1 MTLYRHLPSRRE
13 ALLGAG
19 ALFAWSQMPR
29 LARAEGRDPRLLV
42 IVLRGALDGL
52 GAVAPVGDPDW
63 IGLRGDR
70 ALVLDGKTPAL
81 PLDSFFA
88 LNPAM
93 PNLYRLYKAQQAT
106 IVHATAT
113 PYRERS
119 HFDGQDVLESGIARP
134 GAVTTGWL
142 NRALVELASDGR
154 VDLSGSRALGV
165 GSVTP
170 LVVRGRAPV
179 MSWVPQQLLPASDD
193 TQARLLDLYQHTDAR
208 LAVALEA
215 RIRLA
220 ALASGSVDGSR
231 PAGASLPPPGIARVR
246 AYFADA
252 AGAAA
257 RLLAKP
263 DGPRVGAVGFVGWD
277 THINEGAASGQLA
290 NLLGALDGAL
300 AAIETNMGEAWR
312 ETAVA
317 VITEFGRTAHIN
329 GTDGT
334 DHGTGTVAF
343 LAGGALR
350 GGRMVADWPGLKT
363 AQLYEARDLE
373 PTTDLR
379 AVLKGL
385 LRDHL
390 RVEDAR
396 SPAPCFPTVPTSCRR
411 RGWSA
416 SVLSSEVDTGSR
428 AENASKQDL
437 ETEIVEQK
445 TQLALSCRYSQAA
458 TSNFST
464 A

>member
-29 LARAEGRDPRLLV
+29 LARAEGRDPRMLV

-93 PNLYRLYKAQQAT
+93 PNLHRLYRAQQAT

-134 GAVTTGWL
+134 GAVATGWL
-142 NRALVELASDGR
+142 NRALIGLASEGQ
-154 VDLSGSRALGV
+154 VDLRGSRALGV
-165 GSVTP
+165 GAVTP
-170 LVVRGRAPV
+170 LVVRGKAPV

-193 TQARLLDLYQHTDAR
+193 TQARLLDLYQHTDPR

-220 ALASGSVDGSR
+220 ALASGSVDGAK
-231 PAGASLPPPGIARVR
+231 PDGASLPPPGIARVR
-246 AYFADA
+246 AYFAEA

-300 AAIETNMGEAWR
+300 AAVETNMGESWR
-312 ETAVA
+312 ETVVA
-317 VITEFGRTAHIN
+317 VITEFGRTARIN

-343 LAGGALR
+343 LAGGALQ
-350 GGRMVADWPGLKT
+350 GGRVIADWPGLKT
-363 AQLYEARDLE
+363 AQLYEARDLK

-390 RVEDAR
+390 RVEERALASTVFPESADV
-396 SPAPCFPTVPTSCRR
+396 AP
-411 RGWSA
+411 
-416 SVLSSEVDTGSR
+416 
-428 AENASKQDL
+428 
-437 ETEIVEQK
+437 
-445 TQLALSCRYSQAA
+445 
-458 TSNFST
+458 T
-464 A
+464 AGLVG

>member
-1 MTLYRHLPSRRE
+1 MNMTFGHHLPSRRE
-13 ALLGAG
+13 ALLGSG

-29 LARAEGRDPRLLV
+29 LARAAGRDPRLLV

-63 IGLRGDR
+63 VSLRGDR
-70 ALVLDGKTPAL
+70 ALLLDGKTPAL
-81 PLDSFFA
+81 PLDAFFA

-93 PNLYRLYKAQQAT
+93 PNLHRLYKAQQAC

-134 GAVTTGWL
+134 GAIDTGWL
-142 NRALVELASDGR
+142 NRALLALASDGQ
-154 VDLSGSRALGV
+154 VDLRGSRALGV
-165 GSVTP
+165 GAVTP
-170 LVVRGRAPV
+170 LVVRGKAPV
-179 MSWVPQQLLPASDD
+179 MSWAPQKLLPASDD
-193 TQARLLDLYQHTDAR
+193 TQARLLDLYQHTDPR
-208 LAVALEA
+208 LAAALEA
-215 RIRLA
+215 RMRLA
-220 ALASGSVDGSR
+220 ALG
-231 PAGASLPPPGIARVR
+231 PAGPVDPDANSDSAVFAPAGIARVR

-252 AGAAA
+252 AGTAA
-257 RLLAKP
+257 RFLAKA

-300 AAIETNMGEAWR
+300 AAIETNMGDAWR
-312 ETAVA
+312 ETVVA
-317 VITEFGRTAHIN
+317 VITEFGRTARIN

-350 GGRMVADWPGLKT
+350 GGRMIADWPGLKT
-363 AQLYEARDLE
+363 AQLYEGRDLK

-379 AVLKGL
+379 SVLKGL

-390 RVEDAR
+390 RVEQSVLA
-396 SPAPCFPTVPTSCRR
+396 STVFPDSADVVPTA
-411 RGWSA
+411 GL
-416 SVLSSEVDTGSR
+416 VG
-428 AENASKQDL
+428 
-437 ETEIVEQK
+437 
-445 TQLALSCRYSQAA
+445 
-458 TSNFST
+458 
-464 A
+464 